1 MAKPPY
7 SLDVATNVGT
17 EFFELIDKHFPP
29 GNPLHSVCNRSTIK
43 VSYSSLPN
51 MGSIIARH
59 NSKILRSANP
69 QPKPKASCNCQDKL
83 VCPIPGQCTQNGAIY
98 QATVASTGGRTESYV
113 GLAKNFKKRWPKH
126 KKSLLD
132 EFAPGGTALSKYFW
146 KESNA
151 GRVPIV
157 SWKYLERNIPV
168 FNPITNKCRLCLREK
183 FNIIL
188 KPELATLNSRQE
200 IFGHCRHIL
209 PELISV
215 APD

>member
-1 MAKPPY
+1 
-7 SLDVATNVGT
+7 
-17 EFFELIDKHFPP
+17 
-29 GNPLHSVCNRSTIK
+29 
-43 VSYSSLPN
+43 
-51 MGSIIARH
+51 
-59 NSKILRSANP
+59 
-69 QPKPKASCNCQDKL
+69 
-83 VCPIPGQCTQNGAIY
+83 
-98 QATVASTGGRTESYV
+98 V

-132 EFAPGGTALSKYFW
+132 EFAPGGTALSKHFW

-209 PELISV
+209 PELISG